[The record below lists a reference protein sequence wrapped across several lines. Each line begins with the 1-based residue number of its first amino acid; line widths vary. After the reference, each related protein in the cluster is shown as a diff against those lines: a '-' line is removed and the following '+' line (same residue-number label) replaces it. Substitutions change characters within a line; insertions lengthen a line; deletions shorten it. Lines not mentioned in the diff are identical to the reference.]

1 LEISTRSLPRFPLLS
16 GGTPVFQFTA

>member
-16 GGTPVFQFTA
+16 GGTPVFQFTP

>member
-16 GGTPVFQFTA
+16 RGTPVFQFTA